1 MIENKIVALEVS
13 ENTMKVFDK
22 LKAFV
27 RSKKIGISDEA
38 IERMVRGSS
47 KR

>member
-1 MIENKIVALEVS
+1 MINDKVVALEVG
-13 ENTMKVFDK
+13 ENTMKVFDR

-47 KR
+47 G

>member
-1 MIENKIVALEVS
+1 MINDKVAALEVG
-13 ENTMKVFDK
+13 ENTMKVFDR

-47 KR
+47 S